1 VTQVLLSRL
10 LNVDYNQKMRKL
22 FESAAE
28 SQKKNTANLMLYM
41 YLKQEISV
49 KMEAKMKELVTR
61 ERE

>member
-1 VTQVLLSRL
+1 MTQVLLSRL